1 MLPLYQSTCQQRTGS
16 FGGLLRCQDMP
27 SSTIQT
33 LEYEAESR
41 ALTVTFVTGR
51 TYRYYKVEP
60 EVAEAF
66 RIAVSKGRFFNL
78 RIRDHYRFDEL
89 AA

>member
-1 MLPLYQSTCQQRTGS
+1 
-16 FGGLLRCQDMP
+16 MP
-27 SSTIQT
+27 SQTIRQI
-33 LEYEAESR
+33 EYDGESR

-51 TYRYYKVEP
+51 IYRYYKVEP

-66 RIAVSKGRFFNL
+66 RIAISKGRFFNL

>member
-1 MLPLYQSTCQQRTGS
+1 
-16 FGGLLRCQDMP
+16 MP
-27 SSTIQT
+27 SRTIRHFEYDSERRT
-33 LEYEAESR
+33 L
-41 ALTVTFVTGR
+41 TIIFVTGR
-51 TYRYYKVEP
+51 CYRYYKVEP

-78 RIRDHYRFDEL
+78 RIRDQYRFEEL

>member
-1 MLPLYQSTCQQRTGS
+1 
-16 FGGLLRCQDMP
+16 MP
-27 SSTIQT
+27 SRTIQNVDYDAS
-33 LEYEAESR
+33 ER

-51 TYRYYKVEP
+51 IYRYYKVEP

-66 RIAVSKGRFFNL
+66 RIAASKGRFFNL
-78 RIRDHYRFDEL
+78 RIRDQYRFDEL